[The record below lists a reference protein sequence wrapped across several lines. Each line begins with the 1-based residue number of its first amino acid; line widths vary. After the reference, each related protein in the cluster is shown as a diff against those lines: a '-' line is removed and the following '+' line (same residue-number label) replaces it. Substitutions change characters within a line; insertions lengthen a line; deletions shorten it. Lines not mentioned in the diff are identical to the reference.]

1 MTILYATKQQA
12 GINMASKMIFN
23 KTSRGKEFERIA
35 VHAETKAKFDN
46 LVDKLNCEN
55 RKINGS
61 KAAKITR
68 NDVLNELLD
77 AYLKV
82 GV

>member
-1 MTILYATKQQA
+1 
-12 GINMASKMIFN
+12 MASKMIFN
-23 KTSRGKEFERIA
+23 KTTRGKEFERIA

-46 LVDKLNCEN
+46 LVDKLNHEN
-55 RKINGS
+55 RKANG
-61 KAAKITR
+61 KGAAKITK
-68 NDVLNELLD
+68 DDALNELLN